1 MPKFKDEKEMEIS
14 LISIDEKFLGKTKPI
29 LPYFAKKAGVFS
41 VRVPL
46 EKSEGLMVGMLG
58 EALIKV

>member
-1 MPKFKDEKEMEIS
+1 MEIS

-29 LPYFAKKAGVFS
+29 LPYFAKKAGIFS
-41 VRVPL
+41 VVVAL
-46 EKSEGLMVGMLG
+46 EKTEGLMVGMLG